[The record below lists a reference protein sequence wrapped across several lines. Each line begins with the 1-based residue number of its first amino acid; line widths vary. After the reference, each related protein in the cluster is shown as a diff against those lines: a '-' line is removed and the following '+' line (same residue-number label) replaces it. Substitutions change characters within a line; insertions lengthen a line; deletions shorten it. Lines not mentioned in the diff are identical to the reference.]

1 MSYNGSTT
9 PLAINAKGEL
19 LSNSGF
25 TISPVSIQY
34 QGNWLPNQY
43 VAGSVTDNTVLK
55 SLTDSLPAFYQ
66 QTVATTFSVNVYR
79 NLIRIGSGVCEA
91 LGNSRPNTFQPS
103 YAGYGTW
110 KKGSVDAYGN
120 FVPNSSS
127 PLVLVDKIYPPES
140 YPVSSANS
148 YIYATYNKLGWISS
162 WPDRAN
168 WQQSTDNY
176 RAVLEPTTG
185 DSVGDYDKYFSNGF
199 IGTVAQQAYYE
210 FWYNY
215 ETRRVNQYNEF
226 VKTFQQYIQYM
237 QQVNIDISTF
247 TNSKTFM
254 KGNYS
259 NINDLTTSDVSGVSL
274 AFKTFGNDC
283 IKLGKA
289 VDLSQ
294 IHRFGIPSVLLL
306 TLQNNNA
313 LTDALK
319 LALLYS
325 DLTTGELEQIL
336 EPNYIP
342 TSEQE
347 KKIYKAF
354 TLISGND
361 LESIKITINCS
372 TVGLQTLADLIDP
385 KKMFPNSYPS
395 LTIPRY
401 SINTASSK
409 IYDFIYVNSGVNSR
423 IQNWGD
429 YLEGILPNDLVI
441 ACGAFM
447 MTMNQI
453 KNIRQMDFEKVS
465 QVIANLEVTNKD
477 LPLIN
482 DANSSP
488 INLKLANDTTA
499 MIALG
504 SGNSGS
510 YRLCDFL
517 GSMSGYPYRDYYENA
532 ISLLNQIS
540 TPALQNVYE
549 KIKQKSLFN
558 NWALISEGKGW
569 PNPTIN
575 PSPTWGPEYA
585 YNIFVTNADA
595 NAGST
600 SITID
605 LDLSGILTATK
616 QIAFTSDGTVAY
628 TVSSSS
634 FDGQMTTVTFSPALA
649 TAISAN
655 TRVYIAES
663 TYNTEVQDLIDAAN
677 LEILRIN
684 GENSTGVSRLN
695 YYWNQIGKQL
705 FIEQRSIP
713 YAIPN
718 NEDIYLDRSKSDF
731 DTFIQ
736 SIQQYAEDT
745 QYCGAS
751 PILESICDITTLG
764 GQSIIAM
771 MRETRNAH
779 RLANTFGE
787 VDDAIPNELNP
798 QAASAVI
805 SSVDST
811 GAITAITVTYG
822 GYGYDA
828 ANPPQVYI
836 GPFGGVFG
844 GSGYGA
850 TAEAVIDSGVV
861 IAINITNSGTEY
873 TNPNTV
879 GPIPIEIDPPPQPV
893 RLGDATEPGSFAGSP
908 YTGQDPV
915 PDNLVSKDSASYT
928 VQQAIDLVTQ
938 CNCDCW
944 DM

>member
-1 MSYNGSTT
+1 
-9 PLAINAKGEL
+9 
-19 LSNSGF
+19 
-25 TISPVSIQY
+25 
-34 QGNWLPNQY
+34 
-43 VAGSVTDNTVLK
+43 
-55 SLTDSLPAFYQ
+55 
-66 QTVATTFSVNVYR
+66 
-79 NLIRIGSGVCEA
+79 
-91 LGNSRPNTFQPS
+91 
-103 YAGYGTW
+103 
-110 KKGSVDAYGN
+110 
-120 FVPNSSS
+120 
-127 PLVLVDKIYPPES
+127 
-140 YPVSSANS
+140 
-148 YIYATYNKLGWISS
+148 
-162 WPDRAN
+162 
-168 WQQSTDNY
+168 
-176 RAVLEPTTG
+176 
-185 DSVGDYDKYFSNGF
+185 
-199 IGTVAQQAYYE
+199 
-210 FWYNY
+210 
-215 ETRRVNQYNEF
+215 
-226 VKTFQQYIQYM
+226 
-237 QQVNIDISTF
+237 
-247 TNSKTFM
+247 
-254 KGNYS
+254 
-259 NINDLTTSDVSGVSL
+259 
-274 AFKTFGNDC
+274 
-283 IKLGKA
+283 
-289 VDLSQ
+289 
-294 IHRFGIPSVLLL
+294 
-306 TLQNNNA
+306 
-313 LTDALK
+313 
-319 LALLYS
+319 
-325 DLTTGELEQIL
+325 
-336 EPNYIP
+336 
-342 TSEQE
+342 
-347 KKIYKAF
+347 
-354 TLISGND
+354 
-361 LESIKITINCS
+361 
-372 TVGLQTLADLIDP
+372 
-385 KKMFPNSYPS
+385 
-395 LTIPRY
+395 
-401 SINTASSK
+401 
-409 IYDFIYVNSGVNSR
+409 
-423 IQNWGD
+423 
-429 YLEGILPNDLVI
+429 
-441 ACGAFM
+441 
-447 MTMNQI
+447 MNQI